1 MIELNEAEAQRQ
13 ATQIS
18 SANDR
23 LSLSKS
29 VTFSSGTTVPGNA
42 TAESTFEQLKKTPV
56 TIQQLL
62 NRDVASIQTAV
73 AAFKRADQQAKQLF
87 TNLP

>member
-1 MIELNEAEAQRQ
+1 MIELNEAEAQRH

-23 LSLSKS
+23 LSLSKT
-29 VTFSSGTTVPGNA
+29 VTFSSSTTVPGNA
-42 TAESTFEQLKKTPV
+42 IAKNTFQQMKKTPT

-73 AAFKRADQQAKQLF
+73 TAFRRADQQAKQLF
-87 TNLP
+87 TKLP

>member
-1 MIELNEAEAQRQ
+1 MIELNEAEAQKQ
-13 ATQIS
+13 ATQIGL
-18 SANDR
+18 ANDR
-23 LSLSKS
+23 LTLSKT

-42 TAESTFEQLKKTPV
+42 MAESTFQQLKKNPA

-87 TNLP
+87 TERP